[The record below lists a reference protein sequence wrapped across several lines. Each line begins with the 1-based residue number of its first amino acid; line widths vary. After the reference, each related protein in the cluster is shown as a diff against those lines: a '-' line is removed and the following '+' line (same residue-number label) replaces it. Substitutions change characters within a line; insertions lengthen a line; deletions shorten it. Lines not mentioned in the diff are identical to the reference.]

1 MLKSVTKNKMN
12 PGLIAVE
19 KIRKINKN
27 LKNVLLKAKFVI
39 LVLLQWRK
47 CLNAD

>member
-19 KIRKINKN
+19 KIVLIFM
-27 LKNVLLKAKFVI
+27 KNVKISNVM
-39 LVLLQWRK
+39 
-47 CLNAD
+47 NT